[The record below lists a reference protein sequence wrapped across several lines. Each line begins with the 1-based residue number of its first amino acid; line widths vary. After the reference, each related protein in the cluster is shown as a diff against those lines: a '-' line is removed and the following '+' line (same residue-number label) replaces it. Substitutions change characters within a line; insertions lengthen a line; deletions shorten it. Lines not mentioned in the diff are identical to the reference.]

1 MGELPPTIGKYRVK
15 RMLGEGA
22 MGQVFEGEDEAIER
36 RVAIKTL
43 HPHLINNKNG
53 SEFLERFKR
62 EARSAARCT
71 HPNVVTIL
79 EYGEDNGLPFI
90 AMEYIDGY
98 SLHDLMQ
105 ARKKV
110 SLKNVLKI
118 VSQLLKAIHAAHKL
132 GVIHRDIK
140 TANIIIS
147 REDNNVKLADFG
159 IARFNDA
166 SSMTMTGAVVG
177 TPRYMA
183 PEQMFGLKVDERAD
197 LFSIAMVFIELLGAL
212 QPAPCYPSSRI
223 APIEGLP
230 PNNKI
235 NYTISY
241 PNALIPVLTRALAS
255 KAADR
260 FQNAR
265 DFAEAIKAALPRLKQ
280 ASPCP
285 ETDATKIVAGSEMTE
300 SMLSEEL
307 DTLTSMLTSY
317 IGPVARNVM
326 RDVTTR
332 HTSMQDMVVAIA
344 QEIPDTA
351 QRERFLRDWQSQSG
365 QRSLGSSL
373 GSTQDTGAQSTRG
386 SKIRVD
392 DNTIQKIGQD
402 YINYIGPF
410 AMRLVDYYCQESS
423 DKDEF
428 IHNLANEIPDQKLR
442 DEFTKKW
449 SMV

>member
-1 MGELPPTIGKYRVK
+1 MSNMPASIGKYRIK

-43 HPHLINNKNG
+43 HTHLVNNKNG
-53 SEFLERFKR
+53 HEFLERFKR

-71 HPNVVTIL
+71 HPNIVTIL
-79 EYGEDNGLPFI
+79 EYGEDKDMPFI
-90 AMEYIDGY
+90 AMEYIDGF
-98 SLHDLMQ
+98 SLHDLLQ
-105 ARKKV
+105 ARKKI

-118 VSQLLKAIHAAHKL
+118 ISQMLKAIHAAHKL

-140 TANIIIS
+140 TANIIINK
-147 REDNNVKLADFG
+147 EDNNVKLADFG

-166 SSMTMTGAVVG
+166 NSMTMTGAVVG

-212 QPAPCYPSSRI
+212 QPEPVYPSSRI
-223 APIEGLP
+223 TPIEGLP

-235 NYTISY
+235 NYAMSY
-241 PNALIPVLTRALAS
+241 PDALIPVLRKGLAS
-255 KAADR
+255 KAAER

-265 DFAEAIKAALPRLKQ
+265 QFAEALKAALPHLKR
-280 ASPCP
+280 ASGGAA
-285 ETDATKIVAGSEMTE
+285 ATLVVNGQDTGE
-300 SMLSEEL
+300 SIISEEL

-326 RDVTTR
+326 RDVSTR
-332 HTSMQDMVVAIA
+332 HSTLQDLVSAVSA
-344 QEIPDTA
+344 EIPDA
-351 QRERFLRDWQSQSG
+351 DQRKSFLRDWESQSG
-365 QRSLGSSL
+365 QRSLSGSSL
-373 GSTQDTGAQSTRG
+373 GNTQPGSTQSTRG
-386 SKIRVD
+386 SRIRVD
-392 DNTIQKIGQD
+392 ENTIQRIGQD

-410 AMRLVDYYCQESS
+410 AMRLVDHYCQESS
-423 DKDEF
+423 DKEEF
-428 IHNLANEIPDQKLR
+428 IQNLASEIPDQKLR

-449 SMV
+449 SIV